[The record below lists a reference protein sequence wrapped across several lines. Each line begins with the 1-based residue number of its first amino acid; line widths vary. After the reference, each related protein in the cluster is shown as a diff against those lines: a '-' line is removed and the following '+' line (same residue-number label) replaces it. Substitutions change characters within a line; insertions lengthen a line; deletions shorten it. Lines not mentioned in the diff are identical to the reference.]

1 MRTETMGGL
10 RVRIT
15 GGTDR
20 EGGGDGP
27 AIVLLH
33 GFGAPGDDLVSLWRV
48 IDAPPGT
55 RFVFPEA
62 PHSLPGFADGRA
74 WWMIDL
80 AGIERALARGETRDL
95 SREVPDGMAEA
106 HASVVA
112 MLGDLDRTLH
122 PSKLVLGGFSQGAML
137 SCDVALRS
145 DVPLAGLVMLSG
157 TFVAEDEWRPRMPLR
172 KGLPVFES
180 HGKEDRLL
188 PFVQA
193 ERLQGALTEAGLA
206 VTWSPF
212 RGGHE
217 IPSQVVSGLGT
228 FLRGALAA
236 TAVCASL
243 AFTLGACAGAK
254 APPQTIAAIDAGAPD
269 AAVDDEA
276 EPTDPVEKPFAK
288 DPKEAMSMMDAAVDT
303 RQKKIGKCVD
313 AYRARKEPMAKLVLK
328 IGVDQEGTLI
338 GVTGKDSESDPAAI
352 DCVRT
357 ALRRAPFPRS
367 HAGVIEIVK
376 TFEYKAIHR

>member
-1 MRTETMGGL
+1 MRTETFGGL
-10 RVRIT
+10 RVRIV
-15 GGTDR
+15 GGDDR
-20 EGGGDGP
+20 EGSGDGP

-48 IDAPPGT
+48 IDAPRGT

-80 AGIERALARGETRDL
+80 ASIEQAMTRGQPRDL
-95 SREVPDGMAEA
+95 SREVPDGMSEA

-122 PSKLVLGGFSQGAML
+122 PSKVVLGGFSQGAML
-137 SCDVALRS
+137 SCDVALRTS
-145 DVPLAGLVMLSG
+145 LPLAGLVMLSG
-157 TFVAEDEWRPRMPLR
+157 TYVAEDEWRPLMPNR

-180 HGKEDRLL
+180 HGREDRLL
-188 PFVQA
+188 PFAQA
-193 ERLQGALTEAGLA
+193 ERLRTALNDAGLPM
-206 VTWSPF
+206 TWSPF

-217 IPSQVVSGLGT
+217 IPAQVVAGLGT
-228 FLRGALAA
+228 FLRGVLA
-236 TAVCASL
+236 TAALGVSL
-243 AFTLGACAGAK
+243 AFGLGACTGAK
-254 APPQTIAAIDAGAPD
+254 APPQTIAVIDAGAPD
-269 AAVDDEA
+269 AAIEEEA
-276 EPTDPVEKPFAK
+276 EPTGPVERPFAK
-288 DPKEAMSMMDAAVDT
+288 DPKQAVSMMDAAVDT

-313 AYRARKEPMAKLVLK
+313 AFRLRKKDKWAKLVLK

-338 GVTGKDSESDPAAI
+338 GVTGKESESDPQAI
-352 DCVRT
+352 DCVRI
-357 ALRRAPFPRS
+357 ALRRAPFPKS

-376 TFEYKAIHR
+376 TFEYQAM